1 MTMMIRKLTEEKE
14 RDFFD
19 QYSGMVHGALK
30 RLGMWR
36 MHPEYEDFVQQGL
49 IKLVEAYETY
59 PRDLEQEEYLKQ
71 FGGYAYQRVYWHMI
85 DLLRKQRRKWES
97 EMAWPEDLEGQ
108 QPDQHPSIEQGYQE
122 MDLLAQMLPL
132 LTLKEQSY
140 LVDVVV
146 NRLSVTEIAQKQR
159 VSRKTVYAWKKKVA
173 EKLGHFLS
181 VLKEE

>member
-1 MTMMIRKLTEEKE
+1 MMIRKLTEEKE
-14 RDFFD
+14 QEFFD

-97 EMAWPEDLEGQ
+97 EMAW
-108 QPDQHPSIEQGYQE
+108 
-122 MDLLAQMLPL
+122 
-132 LTLKEQSY
+132 
-140 LVDVVV
+140 
-146 NRLSVTEIAQKQR
+146 
-159 VSRKTVYAWKKKVA
+159 
-173 EKLGHFLS
+173 
-181 VLKEE
+181 